1 MIATTH
7 RSQRDPPSSMSKIDS
22 ADPDRTIDVR
32 EIEGAPFDDI
42 MAELDALDPGETLL
56 LQSSFEPEPLYDV
69 LSQRGF
75 AHETEQIEPTLYH
88 VEIRH
93 D

>member
-1 MIATTH
+1 M
-7 RSQRDPPSSMSKIDS
+7 SQTDT

-32 EIEGAPFDDI
+32 RIEGAPFDDI
-42 MAELDALDPGETLL
+42 MTELDALGPGETLL

-75 AHETEQIEPTLYH
+75 AYETEQADPNLFN

-93 D
+93 A

>member
-1 MIATTH
+1 M
-7 RSQRDPPSSMSKIDS
+7 SQTDS
-22 ADPDRTIDVR
+22 ADPDRMIDVR
-32 EIEGAPFDDI
+32 TIEGAPFDDI

-75 AHETEQIEPTLYH
+75 AHETDRVEPNLFT

-93 D
+93 A

>member
-1 MIATTH
+1 M
-7 RSQRDPPSSMSKIDS
+7 SQTDS

-32 EIEGAPFDDI
+32 TIEGSPFDDI
-42 MAELDALDPGETLL
+42 VAELDALDSGETLL

-75 AHETEQIEPTLYH
+75 THETDRIEPSLFE

-93 D
+93 A

>member
-1 MIATTH
+1 M
-7 RSQRDPPSSMSKIDS
+7 SQIEN

-32 EIEGAPFDDI
+32 TIEGAPFDDI
-42 MAELDALDPGETLL
+42 MTELDALDPDETLL

-75 AHETEQIEPTLYH
+75 THETDQIEPNLFN

-93 D
+93 A

>member
-1 MIATTH
+1 MIATIH
-7 RSQRDPPSSMSKIDS
+7 RRQRYGCRYMRQIDS
-22 ADPDRTIDVR
+22 PNPDRTIDVR
-32 EIEGAPFDDI
+32 EIEGPPFDDI
-42 MAELDALDPGETLL
+42 MAELDALEPGETLL

-75 AHETEQIEPTLYH
+75 TYETNQADPNLFN

-93 D
+93 S